1 MIFTPIIN
9 ILYWVIYGLLYPI
22 SLLDNATLPV
32 ALTGA
37 FTIAGQYLSNLDKI
51 FPIATIFLTLGSVI
65 AVESGI
71 AIWKGIQWLIKK
83 IPTIN

>member
-37 FTIAGQYLSNLDKI
+37 FSTAGAYLSNLDKI
-51 FPIATIFLTLGSVI
+51 FPLATLFLTIGSAMI
-65 AVESGI
+65 VESGI

-83 IPTIN
+83 RPTIN